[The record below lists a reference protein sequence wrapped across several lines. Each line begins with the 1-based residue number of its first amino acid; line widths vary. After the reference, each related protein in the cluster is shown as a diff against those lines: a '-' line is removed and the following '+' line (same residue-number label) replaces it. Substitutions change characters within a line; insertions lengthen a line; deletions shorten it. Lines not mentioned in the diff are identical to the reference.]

1 MSVESDSS
9 QIESLAAGSGFPT
22 FPVAPGYRVN
32 VRRGPGTN
40 YGIVRVLPL
49 GAYVSIHCQT
59 EGTNVSGPYG
69 TSTIWDC
76 IGNGEFIADAYVK
89 TGSDGYVATHCA

>member
-1 MSVESDSS
+1 MLAGAGEA
-9 QIESLAAGSGFPT
+9 AAGSGFPT

-40 YGIVRVLPL
+40 YGVIRVLPL
-49 GAYVSIHCQT
+49 GAYVSIRCQC

-69 TSTIWDC
+69 TSDIWDC
-76 IGNGEFIADAYVK
+76 IGNGEFVSDTYVK
-89 TGSDGYVATHCA
+89 TGSDGYVATRCA